1 MIRIKQGAQ
10 NFTTM
15 ITTHWINI
23 SMTVAWWI
31 NFTLLTTTKNYLAI
45 LISTDH
51 EPTLVSIKVNT
62 FIIIIIMATIIK
74 IPPDSREYQ
83 QQQLVRT
90 PIEFV

>member
-1 MIRIKQGAQ
+1 
-10 NFTTM
+10 
-15 ITTHWINI
+15 
-23 SMTVAWWI
+23 MTVAWSI

-62 FIIIIIMATIIK
+62 IIIIIIIMATIIK